1 MRSGLWLYWLMG
13 QGKRKPPFMEDTFQE
28 KNLMKNSACSNSLLY
43 EEGVLRESDSRFV
56 LQWITEFQS
65 EMQVALNYCATMG
78 GEYNRIEKLWGLELA
93 DQLEENQVIARAR
106 TVVNCAGV
114 WADRVNDLF
123 KIRSPY
129 KHVLS
134 KGVFLGFKRAP
145 EHVLPMIFETHCNGD
160 VLMALPWGPIALWG
174 PTETRIDEPEQGYAV
189 TQADIDFLLEHRN
202 INLKPKIGEAD
213 ILSLRCGVRP
223 LAVKQSYDKQEYP
236 LALSRKSMI
245 VEDGTSPW
253 VTVYG
258 GKLTGCKILACKVA
272 DKIAKRITMS
282 PKREP
287 SKPNPNLKEI
297 NREIF
302 PGLAEPVPSL
312 DGCIENECCCT
323 LEDYLRRRTNI
334 SQWTA
339 REGLGQDNENWES
352 LFNLAL
358 KLADGNPRK
367 AKLMLNKYCQG
378 VEENFDRLVG
388 RGISPQTRLRQPSY
402 DKSIACRS
410 YGAAGTR
417 HKVDL
422 IR

>member
-1 MRSGLWLYWLMG
+1 
-13 QGKRKPPFMEDTFQE
+13 
-28 KNLMKNSACSNSLLY
+28 
-43 EEGVLRESDSRFV
+43 
-56 LQWITEFQS
+56 
-65 EMQVALNYCATMG
+65 
-78 GEYNRIEKLWGLELA
+78 
-93 DQLEENQVIARAR
+93 
-106 TVVNCAGV
+106 
-114 WADRVNDLF
+114 
-123 KIRSPY
+123 
-129 KHVLS
+129 
-134 KGVFLGFKRAP
+134 
-145 EHVLPMIFETHCNGD
+145 
-160 VLMALPWGPIALWG
+160 
-174 PTETRIDEPEQGYAV
+174 
-189 TQADIDFLLEHRN
+189 
-202 INLKPKIGEAD
+202 
-213 ILSLRCGVRP
+213 
-223 LAVKQSYDKQEYP
+223 
-236 LALSRKSMI
+236 
-245 VEDGTSPW
+245 
-253 VTVYG
+253 
-258 GKLTGCKILACKVA
+258 
-272 DKIAKRITMS
+272 MS